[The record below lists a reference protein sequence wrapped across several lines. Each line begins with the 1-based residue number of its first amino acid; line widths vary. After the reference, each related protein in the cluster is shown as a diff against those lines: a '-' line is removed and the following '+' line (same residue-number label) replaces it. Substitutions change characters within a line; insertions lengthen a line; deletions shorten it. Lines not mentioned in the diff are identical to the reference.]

1 MKFIVFG
8 LGHFGSALSQKLVKL
23 GHEVIGV
30 DNNPDL
36 VDKYK
41 NTITHTIQM
50 DATSRLAMN
59 VLPLKDT
66 DAVVVGI
73 GENEGV
79 NVMTTALLKDLG
91 VKRLICRVTSPLQK
105 TILEAMNV
113 KEFSDPEADS
123 AERLAYKLDLK
134 GVTDAFRIS
143 DEYQLLEV
151 EVPARCQEKRM
162 EDLYLF
168 EKYNL
173 QLVTILRAQVTKK
186 VFGSPKE
193 ELKVLGVISGDKVI
207 HAGDI
212 LVLFGKNHDLEKFI
226 EDK

>member
-36 VDKYK
+36 VDKFK
-41 NTITHTIQM
+41 GVITHTIQM
-50 DATSRLAMN
+50 DATSREAMN

-91 VKRLICRVTSPLQK
+91 VGRLICRVTSPLQK
-105 TILEAMNV
+105 TILEAMNI

-123 AERLAYKLDLK
+123 AERLAYRLDLK
-134 GVTDAFRIS
+134 GVS
-143 DEYQLLEV
+143 DSFKVTEDYHLMKVGTPTKCIHKKVKDLEL
-151 EVPARCQEKRM
+151 KR
-162 EDLYLF
+162 
-168 EKYNL
+168 KYDL
-173 QLVTILRAQVTKK
+173 QLITILRPQISKNI
-186 VFGSPKE
+186 FGAAKE
-193 ELKVLGVISGDKVI
+193 EMKVMGWIDPETHIKETDVL
-207 HAGDI
+207 
-212 LVLFGKNHDLEKFI
+212 LLFGKNEDLEKFV
-226 EDK
+226 EEK

>member
-41 NTITHTIQM
+41 GMITHTIQM
-50 DATSRLAMN
+50 DATSRDAMN

-91 VKRLICRVTSPLQK
+91 VERLICRVTSPLQK
-105 TILEAMNV
+105 TILEAMNI
-113 KEFSDPEADS
+113 KEFSEPEADS
-123 AERLAYKLDLK
+123 AERLAYKLDFK
-134 GVTDAFRIS
+134 GALDSFRVS
-143 DEYQLLEV
+143 DEFQLLEV
-151 EVPARCQEKRM
+151 LLPARCEEKKVS
-162 EDLYLF
+162 DLELR

-173 QLVTILRAQVTKK
+173 QLVTVLRGQLTKR

-193 ELKVLGVISGDKVI
+193 ELKVLGIVEGTLRLKP
-207 HAGDI
+207 GDI
-212 LVLFGKNHDLEKFI
+212 LLLFGKGDDLERFI
-226 EDK
+226 EER